1 MCELFRPSL
10 AWPFVFCISSDK
22 AGFAVDW
29 PRQDSSENFMRFAL
43 AAAFVTLIATP
54 TLAEDL
60 VFTLINDSSHTIV
73 EMYVSPVGED
83 QWGENILMVEG
94 VESGVSGDVTIAD
107 GLDVCDYD
115 LRFVTEDGSEAT
127 QTQDLCVLADFT
139 VTD

>member
-1 MCELFRPSL
+1 
-10 AWPFVFCISSDK
+10 
-22 AGFAVDW
+22 
-29 PRQDSSENFMRFAL
+29 MRFAL

-107 GLDVCDYD
+107 GLAVCDYD

>member
-1 MCELFRPSL
+1 
-10 AWPFVFCISSDK
+10 
-22 AGFAVDW
+22 
-29 PRQDSSENFMRFAL
+29 MRFAL

-83 QWGENILMVEG
+83 QWGENILLVEG

-107 GLDVCDYD
+107 GLAVCDYD